1 MNTFDIIT
9 LILQLAGSLCL
20 FLFGIKMM
28 SDSLQKVAGS
38 KMRSILYRM
47 TSNRFKGVCTGFLIT
62 TVIQSSS
69 ASTVMVISFVNAGL
83 MSLTAAI
90 SVIMGANIGT
100 TVTAWLISLLGFKVS
115 MATISLPLMGVALPF
130 LFSKKDKQRSI
141 GELII
146 GFGLLFIGLEFLK
159 SSIPDIQSNPET
171 FGFLSNWTGKGYF
184 SIILFVFIGSLLT
197 IILQSSSAT
206 MALTLVLCFNGVL
219 PFECGAAMVLGENIG
234 TTITANIAALVGNI
248 SARRAAFAHF
258 IFNFFG
264 VVWMLLLFYPFLHAI
279 DFFIEKS
286 SGVSAFGDPNNPDV
300 RLAIPIAL
308 SIFHTTFNIIN
319 TSILIWFT
327 KSIAKFVSWIIRD
340 KNTDETFR
348 LKYISQGLMNTSE
361 LATIQAK
368 KEIVFMA
375 QQTKKMIVMLP
386 DLLIVDNEKEL
397 KQLGDKMQKYEEISD
412 RMLLEISKYLASIT
426 KHSEVS
432 SAVSDSIIAMLK
444 IIDEI
449 ERIADRC
456 YQFYRVITFKFKNKI
471 KFDENVTKELL
482 VMSEYIEEAFLNM
495 LNNLSEDYHKID
507 LSPGNIIERKINDK
521 RDELRTINAGMLRNN
536 EIEFNASN
544 SLNEIFSTYERIGD
558 IIQNVNKSIA
568 TVTDE

>member
-9 LILQLAGSLCL
+9 IILKLAGSLCL

-47 TSNRFKGVCTGFLIT
+47 TSNRFKGIFTGFLIT

-115 MATISLPLMGVALPF
+115 MATISLPLMGLALPF

-141 GELII
+141 GELVI

-159 SSIPDIQSNPET
+159 DSIPDIQSNPET
-171 FGFLSNWTGKGYF
+171 FAFLANWTDKGYL
-184 SIILFVFIGSLLT
+184 SIIIFVLIGSLLT

-248 SARRAAFAHF
+248 SAKRAAFAHF
-258 IFNFFG
+258 IFNCFG
-264 VVWMLLLFYPFLHAI
+264 VLWMLLLFFPFLNAI

-286 SGVSAFGDPNNPDV
+286 SGVSAFGDPSNPEV

-308 SIFHTTFNIIN
+308 SIFHTSFNIIN
-319 TSILIWFT
+319 TFVLIWFT
-327 KSIAKFVSWIIRD
+327 NSIAKFVSWIIRD
-340 KNTDETFR
+340 KDTDETFR
-348 LKYISQGLMNTSE
+348 LKYISQGIVNTSE

-375 QQTKKMIVMLP
+375 QQTKKMIVILP
-386 DLLIVDNEKEL
+386 ELLTVDNEKHL
-397 KQLGDKMQKYEEISD
+397 IQFGDKMQKYEEISD

-426 KHSEVS
+426 KQSEIS
-432 SAVSDSIIAMLK
+432 SAVSDRIIAMLK

-456 YQFYRVITFKFKNKI
+456 YQFYKVILSKYKNKI
-471 KFDENVTKELL
+471 NFKEEVTEELL
-482 VMSEYIEEAFLNM
+482 IMSKYIEEAFVNM
-495 LNNLSEDYHKID
+495 ENNLSADYHKID
-507 LSPGNIIERKINDK
+507 LIPGNEIEAKINNK
-521 RDELRTINAGMLRNN
+521 RDKLRTMSAEMLRNN
-536 EIEFNASN
+536 EIEFQASN
-544 SLNEIFSTYERIGD
+544 YLNEIFSTYERIGD

-568 TVTDE
+568 TVSEE

>member
-1 MNTFDIIT
+1 M
-9 LILQLAGSLCL
+9 

-38 KMRSILYRM
+38 KMRSILYKM
-47 TSNRFKGVCTGFLIT
+47 TSNRFKGVFTGFLVT
-62 TVIQSSS
+62 SVIQSSS

-115 MATISLPLMGVALPF
+115 MATISLPLMGLGLPF

-146 GFGLLFIGLEFLK
+146 GFGILFIGLEFLK
-159 SSIPDIQSNPET
+159 SSIPDIQSNPEFFNFLGNLT
-171 FGFLSNWTGKGYF
+171 DKGFW
-184 SIILFVFIGSLLT
+184 SILIFVLIGTLLT

-219 PFECGAAMVLGENIG
+219 SFECGAAMVLGENIG

-248 SARRAAFAHF
+248 SARRAAFAHTL
-258 IFNFFG
+258 FNLIG
-264 VVWMLLLFYPFLHAI
+264 VIWMLIIFFPFLHAV
-279 DFFIEKS
+279 DYFIVKLT
-286 SGVSAFGDPNNPDV
+286 GVSAFGDPNSEAV
-300 RLAIPIAL
+300 RVAIPIAL
-308 SIFHTTFNIIN
+308 SIFHTSFNLIN
-319 TSILIWFT
+319 TFILIWFT
-327 KSIAKFVSWIIRD
+327 DSIAKFVTWVIKD
-340 KNTDETFR
+340 KNTDESFR
-348 LKYISQGLMNTSE
+348 LKYITQGIMNTSE

-375 QQTKKMIVMLP
+375 QQTNKMIEMLP
-386 DLLIVDNEKEL
+386 ELLTTDNEKDL
-397 KQLGDKMQKYEEISD
+397 KPLGIKMDKYEEISD

-426 KHSEVS
+426 KNSEVS
-432 SAVSDSIIAMLK
+432 AAVADRIIAMLK

-456 YQFYRVITFKFKNKI
+456 YQFYREISAKVTNKI
-471 KFDENVTKELL
+471 SFTENVTKELL
-482 VMSEYIEEAFLNM
+482 VMVEYTQEAYNNM
-495 LNNLSEDYHKID
+495 TKNLSEDYHKIN
-507 LSPGNIIERKINDK
+507 LVPGNNIEKKINEQ
-521 RDELRTINAGMLRNN
+521 RDELRTMNAEMIRNN
-536 EIEFNASN
+536 QISFEASS

-568 TVTDE
+568 TVKE

>member
-1 MNTFDIIT
+1 MKIFEIIR
-9 LILQLAGSLCL
+9 LILELAGSLCM

-38 KMRSILYRM
+38 KMRSILYKM
-47 TSNRFKGVCTGFLIT
+47 TSNRFKGVFTGFLVT
-62 TVIQSSS
+62 SVIQSSS

-115 MATISLPLMGVALPF
+115 MATISLPLMGLGLPF

-146 GFGLLFIGLEFLK
+146 GFGILFIGLEFLK
-159 SSIPDIQSNPET
+159 SSIPDIQSNPEFFNFLGNLT
-171 FGFLSNWTGKGYF
+171 DKGFW
-184 SIILFVFIGSLLT
+184 SILIFVLIGTLLT

-219 PFECGAAMVLGENIG
+219 SFECGAAMVLGENIG

-248 SARRAAFAHF
+248 SARRAAFAHTL
-258 IFNFFG
+258 FNLIG
-264 VVWMLLLFYPFLHAI
+264 VIWMLIIFFPFLHAV
-279 DFFIEKS
+279 DYFIVKLT
-286 SGVSAFGDPNNPDV
+286 GVSAFGDPNSEAV
-300 RLAIPIAL
+300 RVAIPIAL
-308 SIFHTTFNIIN
+308 SIFHTSFNLIN
-319 TSILIWFT
+319 TFILIWFT
-327 KSIAKFVSWIIRD
+327 DSIAKFVTWVIKD
-340 KNTDETFR
+340 KNTDESFR
-348 LKYISQGLMNTSE
+348 LKYITQGIMNTSE

-375 QQTKKMIVMLP
+375 QQTNKMIEMLP
-386 DLLIVDNEKEL
+386 ELLTTDNEKDL
-397 KQLGDKMQKYEEISD
+397 KPLGIKMDKYEEISD

-426 KHSEVS
+426 KNSEVS
-432 SAVSDSIIAMLK
+432 AAVADRIIAMLK

-456 YQFYRVITFKFKNKI
+456 YQFYREISAKVTNKI
-471 KFDENVTKELL
+471 SFTENVTKELL
-482 VMSEYIEEAFLNM
+482 VMVEYTQEAYNNM
-495 LNNLSEDYHKID
+495 TKNLSEDYHKIN
-507 LSPGNIIERKINDK
+507 LVPGNNIEKKINEQ
-521 RDELRTINAGMLRNN
+521 RDELRTMNAEMIRNN
-536 EIEFNASN
+536 QISFEASS

-568 TVTDE
+568 TVKE